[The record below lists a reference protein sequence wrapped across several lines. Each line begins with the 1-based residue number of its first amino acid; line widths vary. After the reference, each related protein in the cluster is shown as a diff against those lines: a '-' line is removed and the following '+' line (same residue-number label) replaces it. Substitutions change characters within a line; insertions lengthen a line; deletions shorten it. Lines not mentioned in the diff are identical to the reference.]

1 MWLTHILISCLI
13 VFLSDFVSSNTC
25 TVKVTGRNRSYDE
38 VRETIVNE
46 DWRDDVEDEIKRH
59 KQRVRRAYYQRNRDF
74 TVNALGPLENVYLN
88 IYANLKYIKSG
99 FGIATGTVPQG
110 FPGVGREGTTR
121 LNYNN
126 AYVKEGLALQP
137 EDTLI
142 VQVFDDF
149 NIADR
154 KYRDTAVIFQEHPI
168 CVTEE
173 QVKEFQAQNKGKFN
187 ETAFVDQNEE
197 NIENGLYPR

>member
-1 MWLTHILISCLI
+1 MWLKHILISCLI

-99 FGIATGTVPQG
+99 FGIATGTVH
-110 FPGVGREGTTR
+110 
-121 LNYNN
+121 
-126 AYVKEGLALQP
+126 K
-137 EDTLI
+137 D
-142 VQVFDDF
+142 
-149 NIADR
+149 
-154 KYRDTAVIFQEHPI
+154 FQEL
-168 CVTEE
+168 EE
-173 QVKEFQAQNKGKFN
+173 KARLDSITITRTSKK
-187 ETAFVDQNEE
+187 DWHCCPS
-197 NIENGLYPR
+197 IR